1 MDEDQFKILKNLR
14 AGSKNEYSYAMG
26 LLATERMNQVLR
38 TAYRRGQ
45 QDFIIALKQQFH
57 SNSAT

>member
-45 QDFIIALKQQFH
+45 QDFIIALK
-57 SNSAT
+57 